1 MLWKKR
7 NCLMMMG
14 QFLRNSLFAVP
25 ACGRKPFAET
35 QPPSGLKEIAVIS
48 VWDVLVR
55 QGKTESTGSQG
66 IVIKG
71 SELHCAGRVMERRY
85 KCSQSDKHEKPSQTP

>member
-1 MLWKKR
+1 MEEEKLLDDDGTVLEELLICCPCLWEEALCR
-7 NCLMMMG
+7 DSATIWPQGNSCDQCLG
-14 QFLRNSLFAVP
+14 
-25 ACGRKPFAET
+25 CTGET
-35 QPPSGLKEIAVIS
+35 
-48 VWDVLVR
+48 
-55 QGKTESTGSQG
+55 GKTESTGSQG